1 MTISARWDSDASEM
15 MNYMLNYMP
24 LRALVNFSAGAFTEE
39 MLNEIIGLLN
49 DAQMN

>member
-15 MNYMLNYMP
+15 MDDMP
-24 LRALVNFSAGAFTEE
+24 LRALVNFSAGTFTEE
-39 MLNEIIGLLN
+39 MLSEIIGLLN

>member
-15 MNYMLNYMP
+15 MNYMP

-39 MLNEIIGLLN
+39 MLSEIIGLLN

>member
-15 MNYMLNYMP
+15 MNHML